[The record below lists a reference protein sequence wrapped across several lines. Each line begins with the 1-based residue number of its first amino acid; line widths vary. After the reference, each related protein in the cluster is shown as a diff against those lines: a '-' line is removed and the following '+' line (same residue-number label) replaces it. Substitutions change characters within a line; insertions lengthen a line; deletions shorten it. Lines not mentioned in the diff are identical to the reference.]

1 MNRSVMRRPLVSVA
15 ALFALVAIAGC
26 SGGESTGTAD
36 NATAGTS
43 ASSSAA
49 STQFNDAD
57 VMFAQMMIP
66 HHEQAVEMADLAATR
81 VKSAELKEVAAGIKA
96 AQAPEIATMAGWLTA
111 WGKPRDAAGGHQM
124 HGTDAMPG
132 MVSDKDMAALKAAS
146 GPDFDRM
153 FARLM
158 IAHHNG
164 AIQMARTVQSEGGNP
179 DVKKLAA
186 AIEKTQAAEVQTLQA
201 FVG

>member
-1 MNRSVMRRPLVSVA
+1 MRRTLLSGSA
-15 ALFALVAIAGC
+15 MLALLAMTGC
-26 SGGESTGTAD
+26 GGGESTGTAD
-36 NATAGTS
+36 NASPGAT

-49 STQFNDAD
+49 SAQLNDAE

-81 VKSAELKEVAAGIKA
+81 VKDPDLKKLAAQIKA
-96 AQAPEIATMAGWLTA
+96 AQAPEITTMAGWLTA
-111 WGKPRDAAGGHQM
+111 MGKPTEAPGGHQI

-132 MVSDKDMAALKAAS
+132 MVSDKDLAALKAAS
-146 GPDFDRM
+146 GDDFDRM

-164 AIQMARTVQSEGGNP
+164 AIQMARTVQSDGTNAEAKN
-179 DVKKLAA
+179 LAA
-186 AIEKTQAAEVQTLQA
+186 AIERTQADEVQTLQK
-201 FVG
+201 FLG